1 MIQFGFFVNGNA
13 ETLREAL
20 VKHQGQKELT
30 VNEFGS
36 LYTVDY
42 GKMAAEMI
50 GKMEEHLVDPS
61 LGEWILPS
69 FSTTTD
75 HDRIVGSVVMM
86 ASMKKYFKYKFE
98 LCCGIP
104 NVTLLGTVQDWETIR
119 SRVDYLKRFGGHMV
133 EWVEMLSGVI
143 DQFVASAK
151 GAVDVDFWQRIC
163 HNIGG
168 GSGPRYISGWISVF
182 CVFDEE
188 GHWQGSTKSVTNWG
202 RVTESEFP
210 IINTNDIPA
219 GYLTVDVLIDDN
231 GAEHKSLMFA
241 GHMSYQVEDKK
252 TIIPTLSWAIV
263 LKNGEVPSDS
273 SMDERFG

>member
-1 MIQFGFFVNGNA
+1 
-13 ETLREAL
+13 
-20 VKHQGQKELT
+20 
-30 VNEFGS
+30 
-36 LYTVDY
+36 DY

-182 CVFDEE
+182 CVFDE
-188 GHWQGSTKSVTNWG
+188 GGQWQGSTKSVEE
-202 RVTESEFP
+202 VTESEFP
-210 IINTNDIPA
+210 IINTNNIPA
-219 GYLTVDVLIDDN
+219 GYLTVDVLFDDN
-231 GAEHKSLMFA
+231 DDDGVEYKSLMFA

-263 LKNGEVPSDS
+263 LKN
-273 SMDERFG
+273 DED

>member
-1 MIQFGFFVNGNA
+1 
-13 ETLREAL
+13 
-20 VKHQGQKELT
+20 
-30 VNEFGS
+30 
-36 LYTVDY
+36 
-42 GKMAAEMI
+42 
-50 GKMEEHLVDPS
+50 
-61 LGEWILPS
+61 
-69 FSTTTD
+69 
-75 HDRIVGSVVMM
+75 MM

-104 NVTLLGTVQDWETIR
+104 NETLLGTVQDWETIR
-119 SRVDYLKRFGGHMV
+119 SRVDDLKRFGGHMV

-163 HNIGG
+163 HHIGR
-168 GSGPRYISGWISVF
+168 GSGPRYISGWISVL

-188 GHWQGSTKSVTNWG
+188 GRWQGSTKSVTTWG
-202 RVTESEFP
+202 RVTQSEFP

-231 GAEHKSLMFA
+231 GVEHKSLMFA
-241 GHMSYQVEDKK
+241 GHMSYQVEDKR

-273 SMDERFG
+273 NMDGRFG